1 MRCRVASQVLTC
13 SSGSLTVTF
22 APVVAIFIG
31 EQLELKY
38 RHFVPNRKF

>member
-1 MRCRVASQVLTC
+1 MRCRAASQVLTC
-13 SSGSLTVTF
+13 SSGSLTVNF
-22 APVVAIFIG
+22 APVAIFIG